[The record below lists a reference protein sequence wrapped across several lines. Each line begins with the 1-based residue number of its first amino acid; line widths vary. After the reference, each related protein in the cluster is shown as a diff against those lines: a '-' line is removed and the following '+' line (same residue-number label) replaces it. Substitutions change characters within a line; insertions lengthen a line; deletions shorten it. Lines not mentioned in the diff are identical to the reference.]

1 MLFNSFSFMLI
12 VLPSVVLL
20 HHLACRFAR
29 PAVAQLI
36 LLIVS
41 LGFYALAGPAQV
53 PLLLASIL
61 FNYWIAR
68 AMSSAGPAVRL
79 WWLRAG
85 LTGNLLFLGSLKY
98 SRFAVSTLNGLTGL
112 HAPLPHLWLPLGIS
126 FFTIQQIMYLVD
138 CYEGLSAAHGLFDHA
153 SFVAFFPYI
162 TSGPLTRSR
171 HILPQVKKQRDVTA
185 EEFSRGLFL
194 LGSGFFKKV
203 VIADSIGRYADTGFS
218 NIGALTGIEAWIA
231 CVAYCLQIY
240 FDFSGYSDMAV
251 GAGRLLGFKIPI
263 NFNAPYRSTSISEF
277 WQRWHIT
284 LSQFITTYLYTPL
297 IRSMGKV
304 TLQTAVVATVVS
316 MALAGLWHG
325 PAWTFVIFGVIHG
338 VALAVNQVWR
348 KKIKLGIPPAI
359 GWALTMAVVL
369 VGFIAFRSPNPGA
382 AISMIRALFLRDHWV
397 GWAAFK
403 KMELL
408 LAIPLVLALP
418 LALLGP
424 DSNELA
430 ERLSPGYGMSAALA
444 SLFLISFLFLN
455 STMAQEFVYYA
466 F

>member
-1 MLFNSFSFMLI
+1 
-12 VLPSVVLL
+12 
-20 HHLACRFAR
+20 
-29 PAVAQLI
+29 
-36 LLIVS
+36 
-41 LGFYALAGPAQV
+41 
-53 PLLLASIL
+53 
-61 FNYWIAR
+61 
-68 AMSSAGPAVRL
+68 
-79 WWLRAG
+79 
-85 LTGNLLFLGSLKY
+85 
-98 SRFAVSTLNGLTGL
+98 
-112 HAPLPHLWLPLGIS
+112 
-126 FFTIQQIMYLVD
+126 MYLVD

-203 VIADSIGRYADTGFS
+203 VIADSIGRYADAGFS
-218 NIGALTGIEAWIA
+218 NIGALTGIEAWIS

-304 TLQTAVVATVVS
+304 TLQTAVVATVLS

-382 AISMIRALFLRDHWV
+382 AMSMIRALFL
-397 GWAAFK
+397 
-403 KMELL
+403 
-408 LAIPLVLALP
+408 
-418 LALLGP
+418 
-424 DSNELA
+424 
-430 ERLSPGYGMSAALA
+430 
-444 SLFLISFLFLN
+444 
-455 STMAQEFVYYA
+455 T
-466 F
+466 